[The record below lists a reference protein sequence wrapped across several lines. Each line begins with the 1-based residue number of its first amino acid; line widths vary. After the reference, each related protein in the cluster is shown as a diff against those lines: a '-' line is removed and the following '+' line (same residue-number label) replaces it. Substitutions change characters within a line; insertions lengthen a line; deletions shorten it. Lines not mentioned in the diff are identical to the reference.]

1 VNDEDSDVMRYWI
14 KYCSNIDDSEHTLC
28 YWKCFCSE
36 IQENLTE
43 EFLAD
48 WETNQQRLEFMS
60 DWEKYIDN
68 V

>member
-1 VNDEDSDVMRYWI
+1 VNDEDSDVVRYWL
-14 KYCSNIDDSEHTLC
+14 KYCNNIAESERTLC

-36 IQENLTE
+36 IQESLTE

-48 WETNQQRLEFMS
+48 WEINQQRLEFMS